1 MKEAPLWRFAL
12 RLWRDKR
19 IERVCLRLQDE
30 HGVPVAVLLT
40 ALWLSDAGRIRPWAV
55 DCWPTRNSSRPTIC
69 GRCARCAA
77 ARRTG
82 RARWS

>member
-1 MKEAPLWRFAL
+1 MASAGITEGPAAEIAREDTMKEAPLWRFAL

-40 ALWLSDAGRIRPWAV
+40 AL
-55 DCWPTRNSSRPTIC
+55 
-69 GRCARCAA
+69 
-77 ARRTG
+77 
-82 RARWS
+82 